1 MSPASRLD
9 WLTDG
14 RDWPNRDASRFV
26 RCGAIRWHVQVLGE
40 EQLPAVVLI
49 HGTGASTH
57 SWRDVAPLLA
67 NSFRVIAFDLPGH
80 GFTQG
85 ERADFS
91 LPGIASAAAQMLKSL
106 GVAEA
111 IGVGHSAGAAILLQM
126 ALDDNVR
133 FGAVVTFN
141 GALRPI
147 KGDFLFSPLAKAL
160 FSNPV
165 VPRVFSA
172 WARHTGVTG
181 RMVDRTGGMI
191 DRRGRDLY
199 MRLLADPAHV
209 AGALGMMAHWD
220 LAPLQRRLSA
230 ISCPVTLVATE
241 NDPLVP
247 ASVSREAAA
256 RIPRSQVVM
265 VRDGGHLLHEVRPQ
279 FAAQIIRERALEETA
294 KLPLD

>member
-1 MSPASRLD
+1 MFSASRLD
-9 WLTDG
+9 WLRDG
-14 RDWPNRDASRFV
+14 ADWPNREASRFV
-26 RCGAIRWHVQVLGE
+26 RCGAIRWHVQVLGD
-40 EQLPAVVLI
+40 EQMPAIVLV

-67 NSFRVIAFDLPGH
+67 DSFRVIAFDLPGH
-80 GFTQG
+80 GFTRG

-91 LPGIASAAAQMLKSL
+91 LPGIAAAASQLLRSL
-106 GVAEA
+106 GVEEA
-111 IGVGHSAGAAILLQM
+111 FGVGHSAGAAILLQM
-126 ALDDNVR
+126 ALDDVVR
-133 FGAVVTFN
+133 MAGLVTFN
-141 GALRPI
+141 AALRPI
-147 KGDFLFSPLAKAL
+147 RGDFLFSPLAKAL

-181 RMVDRTGGMI
+181 RMVDRTGGAI
-191 DRRGRDLY
+191 DHRGRDLY
-199 MRLLADPAHV
+199 MRLLADPSHV

-256 RIPRSQVVM
+256 LIPRSQVVM

-279 FAAQIIRERALEETA
+279 FAAKTIRERALEENA